1 MDDCLVLLGDI
12 VTPEDIPQ
20 LKAEGIAEFFL
31 RGTSTE
37 DIVNKNQLSAILAS
51 EEIQA
56 IIFTSTDDVFASGA
70 NIRELTQL
78 NPESARDFF
87 KLGQGLFQK
96 IAEASQATIAATNGY
111 CMGGGLALALAC
123 DIPVAARSKLLGRS

>member
-31 RGTSTE
+31 RGTSAE

-78 NPESARDFF
+78 NLESARDFS

-96 IAEASQATIAATNGY
+96 IDPVLDCAFEIARP
-111 CMGGGLALALAC
+111 LI
-123 DIPVAARSKLLGRS
+123 IPQKKRGAKPEFNA